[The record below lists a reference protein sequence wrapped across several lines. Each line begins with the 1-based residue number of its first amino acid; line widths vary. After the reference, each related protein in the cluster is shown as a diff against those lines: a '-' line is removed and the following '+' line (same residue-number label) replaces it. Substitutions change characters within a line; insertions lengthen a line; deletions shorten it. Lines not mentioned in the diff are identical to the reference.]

1 MFARSSCICGPPTD
15 MRETSAK
22 LQRSM
27 SRVGKLPSRRYSY
40 TSIQLTRLP
49 GAGNM
54 PKPNPLAQGL
64 NQARRSAAAAVA
76 APSDLAAV
84 RTGSTGSRSGR
95 VLVGG
100 HFASQVQRALRIIAA
115 EEGTTVQ
122 ALLAEGINT
131 VFAKRGKPEIA
142 GLPTIRSV

>member
-1 MFARSSCICGPPTD
+1 
-15 MRETSAK
+15 
-22 LQRSM
+22 
-27 SRVGKLPSRRYSY
+27 
-40 TSIQLTRLP
+40 
-49 GAGNM
+49 M

-64 NQARRSAAAAVA
+64 NQARRVAAPAAVA
-76 APSDLAAV
+76 TSESVLARA
-84 RTGSTGSRSGR
+84 GSAGSRSGR

-100 HFASQVQRALRIIAA
+100 HFASEVQRALRIIAA

-142 GLPTIRSV
+142 GLPTIRGV